1 MINDFAL
8 QNKVHTLKAFPNLE
22 SSTVDRFIQALKVQG
37 DWQLFRINPL
47 KFAEQHGLDP
57 QECTD
62 LFIHGAKIG
71 LFDMNY
77 NMVCPMC
84 GGIANSHHELDELE
98 PNSFYCYVCD
108 IDVPTALDG
117 QVEVSFTIHPEIKA
131 LDIDPLKDEASY
143 FKYHF
148 SNNYEKTTELLA
160 YSHNLLQQ
168 FCSLEPDEK
177 TRIDL
182 EGKLGHVC
190 QLVSIDQDTAC
201 WVYFDQETPQTQ
213 QHVEINLL
221 NNGFAPRELHLPVG
235 NYQFTIQNH
244 SRVKLGFV
252 MFSFHYKEFRQMMTS
267 HPPLT
272 SPFLTASGLINN
284 QSFRDLFRVQQLS
297 ESLNLNIKN
306 LTVMFT
312 DLRGSTAMYDE
323 AGDMFAYQIVKK
335 HFELLG
341 NAVRKH
347 SGSIVKTMGDA
358 IMATFS
364 SPLNGF
370 LCALEMIQE
379 IDQFNEEQKQHGYE
393 IGLKVGLNS
402 GSALTVVNDERL
414 DYFGQSINI
423 AARIQGLA
431 NASEIYLS
439 QSIYDDANVIELL
452 KQHEAY
458 TAEKLSA
465 SLKGV
470 GQAVEVY
477 KINKT
482 S

>member
-8 QNKVHTLKAFPNLE
+8 QNKVSTLKAFPSLNSDIVE
-22 SSTVDRFIQALKVQG
+22 RFAQILKTQG

-47 KFAEQHGLDP
+47 KFAEQHDFDP
-57 QECTD
+57 QDCTD
-62 LFIHGAKIG
+62 VFIHGAKIG

-98 PNSFYCYVCD
+98 SDGFYCYVCD
-108 IDVPTALDG
+108 INVPTALDG
-117 QVEVSFTIHPEIKA
+117 QVEVSFTIQPDIKA
-131 LDIDPLKDEASY
+131 LNIDPLEDEASY

-148 SNNYEKTTELLA
+148 SNNYEKTTEFLA

-168 FCSLEPDEK
+168 FCSLKPDEK
-177 TRIDL
+177 TQIDL

-201 WVYFDQETPQTQ
+201 WIYFDQNTVQTQ
-213 QHVEINLL
+213 QQLDISIL
-221 NNGFAPRELHLPVG
+221 NNGFAPRELHLAAG
-235 NYQFTIQNH
+235 DYQITIHNH

-252 MFSFHYKEFRQMMTS
+252 MFSFHYQEFRQMVS
-267 HPPLT
+267 SYPPLM

-341 NAVRKH
+341 SSVKQH

-370 LCALEMIQE
+370 LCALEMVQK

-393 IGLKVGLNS
+393 IGLKIGLNS

-414 DYFGQSINI
+414 DYFGQSVNI

-431 NASEIYLS
+431 SANEIYLS
-439 QSIYDDANVIELL
+439 QKIYDDANIIELL
-452 KQHEAY
+452 KQY
-458 TAEKLSA
+458 DTYVAEKQSA

-477 KINKT
+477 KIHKG
-482 S
+482 

>member
-8 QNKVHTLKAFPNLE
+8 QNKVNTLKAFPNLD
-22 SSTVDRFIQALKVQG
+22 SDTIDRFAAILKTQG

-47 KFAEQHGLDP
+47 KFAEQHGFDA
-57 QECTD
+57 QVCTD

-98 PNSFYCYVCD
+98 PESFYCYVCD
-108 IDVPTALDG
+108 INVPTALDG
-117 QVEVSFTIHPEIKA
+117 QVEVSFTIHPDIKT
-131 LDIDPLKDEASY
+131 LGIDPLKDEQSY
-143 FKYHF
+143 FLYHF

-168 FCSLEPDEK
+168 FCSLNPDEQVVLD
-177 TRIDL
+177 I

-201 WVYFDQETPQTQ
+201 WVYFDQETEQTEQ
-213 QHVEINLL
+213 KIEL
-221 NNGFAPRELHLPVG
+221 NILNHGFAPRELHLPIG
-235 NYQFTIQNH
+235 HYQFVIRNH
-244 SRVKLGFV
+244 GRVKLGFV
-252 MFSFHYKEFRQMMTS
+252 MFGFNYKEFRQMMTE
-267 HPPLT
+267 HPPLI
-272 SPFLTASGLINN
+272 SPFLTASGLINH

-341 NAVRKH
+341 EAVRQH

-370 LCALEMIQE
+370 LCSLEMVQK
-379 IDQFNEEQKQHGYE
+379 IDRFNEEQKQHGYE
-393 IGLKVGLNS
+393 IGLKIGLNS

-431 NASEIYLS
+431 SANEIYLS
-439 QSIYDDANVIELL
+439 QDVYEDANIADLL
-452 KQHEAY
+452 QQHAGY
-458 TAEKLSA
+458 VAEKQSA

-477 KINKT
+477 KVHKA